1 MTDPLID
8 KLDQLRH
15 AINEHGEDMGTLAYI
30 ELSDRADTLRTGI
43 TELQAALA
51 ELAGERDEAQAR
63 SGCHLF
69 RAEAAEARVAECEKE
84 VASLR
89 AFANEVMEDWPEGAP
104 DGGALQDYATK
115 HGLLR
120 EVTMAGPCGD
130 ACGCSEFLSADE
142 WPNECYRHTSLLT
155 GKPETDAAIDALAG
169 QGEL

>member
-1 MTDPLID
+1 MTNTPD
-8 KLDQLRH
+8 KLL
-15 AINEHGEDMGTLAYI
+15 
-30 ELSDRADTLRTGI
+30 
-43 TELQAALA
+43 AALDWFEKHVTDSDGGPELDIITAGIA
-51 ELAGERDEAQAR
+51 ELTA
-63 SGCHLF
+63 

-84 VASLR
+84 AASLR

-130 ACGCSEFLSADE
+130 TCGCSEFLGADD
-142 WPNECYRHTSLLT
+142 WPNECYRRTSLLT

-169 QGEL
+169 QPKDSQP